1 MTNKLVIVKA
11 KNMFINKTN
20 LYVLFS
26 SIIIL
31 FTSWTVYYQL
41 PYGFYF
47 ILCFTIWNFVKYNP
61 LSPGKINLFISFF
74 IISMWFYLPYKVDI
88 TSLIVGMISAIS
100 LSAIFFIDK
109 QTICRIIDCL
119 FSIIAG
125 IVAFGLA
132 AHLMRFFNIYDFP
145 QITIIEQGD
154 DRVYAVYLLHV
165 YEELYNGF
173 FVYFRFYSI
182 FDEPGYLGTITA
194 FYLIYQDFDFKK
206 TKNIILFL
214 GGIFTFSLAFY
225 ILSMSYIL
233 LKLFKNKKI
242 IIILTLAFALFIGFN
257 QIKDTDI
264 ARSSILRP
272 EFTSDDFSSS
282 RGDLDVIRANI
293 EFIKTQDFFPFL
305 FGNGAGSHLY
315 VRQSNLNKGEGVVNS
330 TIFRLFYQI
339 GVLGVFYLIAFIVLN
354 VKKDSKSIYFA
365 VAFIISLI
373 QRPQVFEP
381 IFVLLLA
388 VNLKLVSDN
397 QLQSNNIK
405 NNKGN

>member
-31 FTSWTVYYQL
+31 FTSWTVYYKL
-41 PYGFYF
+41 PYSFYF
-47 ILCFTIWNFVKYNP
+47 IICFTIWTFVKYNQLP
-61 LSPGKINLFISFF
+61 PGKINLFISFF
-74 IISMWFYLPYKVDI
+74 IISMWFYLPYKADI

-109 QTICRIIDCL
+109 HTVCRIIDCL

-125 IVAFGLA
+125 IVVFGLA

-145 QITIIEQGD
+145 QIAIIEQGD

-165 YEELYNGF
+165 YEELFNGF

-206 TKNIILFL
+206 PRNIVLFI
-214 GGIFTFSLAFY
+214 GGIFTLSLAFY
-225 ILSMSYIL
+225 ILAIPYII

-242 IIILTLAFALFIGFN
+242 IIILTIAIGLFIVFN
-257 QIKDTDI
+257 HLKATD
-264 ARSSILRP
+264 SILVSRQ

-282 RGDLDVIRANI
+282 RGNLDIIRSNI
-293 EFIKTQDFFPFL
+293 EFIQSQDFFPFL
-305 FGNGAGSHLY
+305 FGNGTDSHLFAH
-315 VRQSNLNKGEGVVNS
+315 QSNANEGEGVVNS

-339 GVLGVFYLIAFIVLN
+339 GVLGVLYLIVFVVLN
-354 VKKDSKSIYFA
+354 VKKDSRGIYFA
-365 VAFIISLI
+365 VAFIVSLI

-381 IFVLLLA
+381 LFVLLLA
-388 VNLKLVSDN
+388 VNLKSISDN
-397 QLQSNNIK
+397 QLQLK
-405 NNKGN
+405 TLRTDKC